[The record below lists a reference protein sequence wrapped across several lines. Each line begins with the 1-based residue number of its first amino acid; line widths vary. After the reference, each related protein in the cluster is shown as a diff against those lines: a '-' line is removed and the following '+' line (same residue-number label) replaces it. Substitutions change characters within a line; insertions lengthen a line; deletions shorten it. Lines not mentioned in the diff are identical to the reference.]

1 MDAKRVKEI
10 TKTIIK
16 AEHDIQP
23 PTQRDAIKKL
33 EAAVL
38 QAWEAEEYA
47 ETFEPFTIQ
56 PVDEPKSKPRLGELR
71 FKIHELLRKN
81 HFTFE
86 QADAHLSILD
96 YLEEKEQAD
105 A

>member
-23 PTQRDAIKKL
+23 PAQREAIKKL
-33 EAAVL
+33 EVSLL

-56 PVDEPKSKPRLGELR
+56 PVDEPKSKLAVIRAKLEPYTTEYAGALR
-71 FKIHELLRKN
+71 DLV
-81 HFTFE
+81 
-86 QADAHLSILD
+86 D
-96 YLEEKEQAD
+96 YLEEKEKQD
-105 A
+105 D